1 MAEVKG
7 PASRGISSKK
17 ALWFEYDNLPMS
29 LGARWELEDIT
40 KLVFPPH
47 LQKAQY
53 DLAVALLKLVGEQ
66 GEVDG
71 DLLAAWQHASRI
83 PNSTLRNLVIPKL
96 VRCGL
101 LARER
106 KNPTG
111 QSNKDKRHHMVLK
124 LSARFGEAFKHVGV
138 EWSTLVET
146 FKEKKRRANKLPDAS
161 PNPLEGPA

>member
-1 MAEVKG
+1 MELKS

-29 LGARWELEDIT
+29 LGARWELEDLLKI
-40 KLVFPPH
+40 VFPPH

-53 DLAVALLKLVGEQ
+53 NIAVELVKMIGEQ

-71 DLLAAWQHASRI
+71 DFLAAWQHSRQI

-101 LARER
+101 LGRER
-106 KNPTG
+106 QNPTG
-111 QSNKDKRHHMVLK
+111 QTKKDSRHHMVLK
-124 LSARFGEAFKHVGV
+124 LSNRFGEALKHMGM
-138 EWSTLVET
+138 EWTTLAET
-146 FKEKKRRANKLPDAS
+146 FKEKRRRASQA
-161 PNPLEGPA
+161 